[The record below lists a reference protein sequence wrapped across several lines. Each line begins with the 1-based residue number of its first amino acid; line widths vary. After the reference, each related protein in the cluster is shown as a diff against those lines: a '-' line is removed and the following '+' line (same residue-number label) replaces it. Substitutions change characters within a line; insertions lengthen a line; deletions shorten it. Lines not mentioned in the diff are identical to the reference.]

1 MTNLTP
7 ETLLRAY
14 AVGLFPMAEH
24 RDDQTLYWVDPE
36 KRGILPFNDFHIP
49 RRLRRTVRQGKFEVR
64 CNSVFAEVIRA
75 CAAPSEGRCESWIND
90 EIVALYTTLNE
101 RGHAHSVEAWLDQ
114 RLVGGLYGVSL
125 GAAFFGES
133 MFSTVRDAS
142 KVALV
147 HLVARLTKGKYSLL
161 DTQFITNHL
170 SQFGAVEMPR
180 SGFRQLLASALD
192 YSSTFPVEL
201 SKLELET
208 FCSRPPTN
216 HRRDAPLPTPR
227 DWKQTSNQQTI
238 ALPLPLDDF
247 L

>member
-1 MTNLTP
+1 MNNLTP

-36 KRGILPFNDFHIP
+36 KRGILPLNDFHIP
-49 RRLRRTVRQGKFEVR
+49 RRLRRTVRQGNFKVR
-64 CNSVFAEVIRA
+64 CNSAFSEVIRA
-75 CAAPSEGRCESWIND
+75 CAAPSKSRYESWIND
-90 EIVALYTTLNE
+90 EIIGLYTTLNE
-101 RGHAHSVEAWLDQ
+101 RGHAHSVEVWLDQ
-114 RLVGGLYGVSL
+114 RLVGGLYGVAL

-142 KVALV
+142 KIALV
-147 HLVARLTKGKYSLL
+147 HLVARLKKGEFGLL

-192 YSSTFPVEL
+192 CSSTFPEEL
-201 SKLELET
+201 TKLELET
-208 FCSRPPTN
+208 FLQSTT
-216 HRRDAPLPTPR
+216 H
-227 DWKQTSNQQTI
+227 KS
-238 ALPLPLDDF
+238 
-247 L
+247 

>member
-36 KRGILPFNDFHIP
+36 KRGILPLNDFHTP

-64 CNSVFAEVIRA
+64 CNTSFTEVIRA

-125 GAAFFGES
+125 GAVFFGES

-147 HLVARLTKGKYSLL
+147 HLVARLKKGKYSLL

-208 FCSRPPTN
+208 FLQSTT
-216 HRRDAPLPTPR
+216 H
-227 DWKQTSNQQTI
+227 KS
-238 ALPLPLDDF
+238 
-247 L
+247 